1 MGKRSFD
8 NQVQLVNQHKHLA
21 NTSRSLRF
29 TPFPQLAILCTLL
42 ATSCI
47 SVASLNPDEQS
58 NSDSKG
64 LFLESIEWGR
74 IVDVYDVEG
83 NLVEED
89 VLVDHLITGSS
100 TVSLIANAV
109 TQKESLFIQFPEAS
123 AEFESLLFDYKE
135 SLQTVSRRD
144 VVGESTYEMVA
155 RNAAVRLNFNLPI
168 EPSSVDSSSVQV
180 FQGSSSSSG
189 DMLQFSSRFVVKN
202 DSSTNT
208 AHRGGILIDP
218 TISQV
223 EAAEE
228 QLPANVIGFGESI
241 DVNDYNLVVY
251 IPTEIDLVNGVY
263 SVLSTLDEGGGVYG
277 PRKKN
282 DSEPVQILGINNYKL
297 LAAMRTGNDLDTFR
311 GFMRDA
317 IRPSLL
323 GIQAITIDSHSGVG
337 SDIVV
342 NYSVDSLQCLSLTP
356 KVGDVLEVVDS
367 SNKNN
372 VWTVVSREDISPPE
386 YIVHCVDSNYDG
398 ALFETTAL
406 AGKLSTRYSAADSDI
421 QACYLDIVPD
431 PAGGSISDT
440 ASVLVHFDEAIDDA
454 TMRSMSTFVIIQ
466 PDDNLNPDP
475 QDVKESQAAWYRQ
488 IDTSES
494 VSDFIER
501 QRGYDYRADITGNAT
516 AEAEYGGRVL
526 FGQVVA
532 SESNRTFSITPV
544 AGWQDLDPNDTF
556 DNYVVALRDGL
567 DGIKDMSGNNV
578 LLSSFV
584 AGNNDQSFQID
595 IDHQAATNTKYF
607 SLLCGSLDEDG
618 DGNVEWAGQV
628 NSFDFSGQLTG
639 RVPSRFTRS
648 ADNTQFAISAH
659 PVGNAADGTVVSEPL
674 NFAGAVV
681 MNAYRPEDF
690 GFGYEEVSEF
700 NYTVEGMSWA
710 PLDGVVYDEN
720 YDKISLAL
728 SHSFSMPDELYI
740 PPGTNAPAW
749 PQSGMLTS
757 SFNDNVLGFTVDG
770 TSGID
775 EKMVFSSAYYA
786 RSVNKY
792 QLNGIEYL
800 PWPSFTDNFVWRD
813 TSFDQAYLGGVVG
826 NGGGAPTDNFVNT
839 LGLWDPLGKRYLPG
853 FIPTVALPLQ
863 LRFRTYPQMDSLSL
877 NTLTTSLMM
886 TPGTTP
892 PSLPMFRVYSAGGQ
906 NLSGDWQRVQPD
918 QAGTSGSIPVGGYRN
933 GQATAA
939 AGDDLLY
946 WAATDFSLEV
956 SRMHSHWFAIS
967 GPLNVGTIDGVII
980 EPAVDK
986 QPPGTSLVIEY
997 RGSQAVS
1004 ANANPLENST
1014 PLNDASVK
1022 LGDTNQGDSPF
1033 DHYGDFVG
1041 GTGAV
1046 ATPSAWTTDIVDLEG
1061 NGYGFIQIRVSFMA
1075 DPDSGLRPTLDGL
1088 GIVWTN

>member
-1 MGKRSFD
+1 M
-8 NQVQLVNQHKHLA
+8 A
-21 NTSRSLRF
+21 NTSRLLSF
-29 TPFPQLAILCTLL
+29 IPFSQLAILCTLL
-42 ATSCI
+42 VASCI
-47 SVASLNPDEQS
+47 SVANSSL
-58 NSDSKG
+58 SDQAAEDAKG

-74 IVDVYDVEG
+74 IVDVYDVGG

-89 VLVDHLITGSS
+89 VLIDHLITGSS
-100 TVSLIANAV
+100 TVSLSANAV

-123 AEFESLLFDYKE
+123 AEFETLLFDYKDN
-135 SLQTVSRRD
+135 LQTVLRRD
-144 VVGESTYEMVA
+144 VVGELTYDMVA

-168 EPSSVDSSSVQV
+168 DPSSVDSSSVQV
-180 FQGSSSSSG
+180 FQGNPSSASG
-189 DMLQFSSRFVVKN
+189 MLQFSSRFVVKN
-202 DSSTNT
+202 DSSTNPGL
-208 AHRGGILIDP
+208 RGGILIDP
-218 TISQV
+218 TVSQV

-241 DVNDYNLVVY
+241 YVDDYNLVVY
-251 IPTEIDLVNGVY
+251 IPTEIDFVNGVY
-263 SVLSTLDEGGGVYG
+263 SVLSTLDEGQSIFYN
-277 PRKKN
+277 PSRK
-282 DSEPVQILGINNYKL
+282 DASEPVEIIGVDNYKL
-297 LAAMRTGNDLDTFR
+297 LAAMRTGNALDTFR

-323 GIQAITIDSHSGVG
+323 GTQGITIDSHSGDG

-342 NYSVDSLQCLSLTP
+342 NYSVDSARCASLTP
-356 KVGDVLEVVDS
+356 KVGDVIEVVDS
-367 SNKNN
+367 NNKNN
-372 VWTVVSREDISPPE
+372 VWTVVSREDISPPG
-386 YIVHCVDSNYDG
+386 YIVHCVDRNYDG
-398 ALFETTAL
+398 ALFDATAL
-406 AGKLSTRYSAADSDI
+406 AGQVSTRYSAADSDI

-431 PAGGSISDT
+431 PGEGSILDT
-440 ASVLVHFDEAIDDA
+440 ASVSVRFDEAIDDA
-454 TMRSMSTFVIIQ
+454 TVRSMSSFVIIQ
-466 PDDNLNPDP
+466 PDDNLSPDP

-501 QRGYDYRADITGNAT
+501 QRGYDYWADVTGNAT
-516 AEAEYGGRVL
+516 AEAEFGGRIL
-526 FGQVVA
+526 FGEVVA
-532 SESNRTFSITPV
+532 SESNRAFSITPV
-544 AGWQDLDPNDTF
+544 AGWQDLDPNDAF

-584 AGNNDQSFQID
+584 AGNNDQSFQLE

-607 SLLCGSLDEDG
+607 SLLCVALDEDG

-628 NSFDFSGQLTG
+628 NSFDFPGQLTG
-639 RVPSRFTRS
+639 RVPSRLTMS

-659 PVGNAADGTVVSEPL
+659 PVGGHPNGRLTSEPL

-681 MNAYRPEDF
+681 MNVYRPEDF
-690 GFGYEEVSEF
+690 GFGYEEASEF

-710 PLDGVVYDEN
+710 PLDGVVFDEN

-757 SFNDNVLGFTVDG
+757 SFNDNVLGFTADG

-775 EKMVFSSAYYA
+775 EKMVFSSSYFA
-786 RSVNKY
+786 RGINKY
-792 QLNGIEYL
+792 QWNGIEYL
-800 PWPSFTDNFVWRD
+800 PWTSFSDKFVWRD
-813 TSFDQAYLGGVVG
+813 TSFDQAYLGGVDG
-826 NGGGAPTDNFVNT
+826 NGGGAPTDNYVNT

-863 LRFRTYPQMDSLSL
+863 LRFRTYPQMDALSL
-877 NTLTTSLMM
+877 NSLTTSLMM

-892 PSLPMFRVYSAGGQ
+892 LNLPMFRVYSSGGQ
-906 NLSGDWQRVQPD
+906 NVSGAWQRVQPD
-918 QAGTSGSIPVGGYRN
+918 QAGTSGAAPTGGWLPFP
-933 GQATAA
+933 GGATQA

-946 WAATDFSLEV
+946 WAAADFSLEV

-967 GPLNVGTIDGVII
+967 GPLNVGTIDGVVV
-980 EPAVDK
+980 EPAADK

-1046 ATPSAWTTDIVDLEG
+1046 ATPSAWTTDITDLEG
-1061 NGYGFIQIRVSFMA
+1061 LGYGFIQIRVSFMA

>member
-1 MGKRSFD
+1 ME
-8 NQVQLVNQHKHLA
+8 

-29 TPFPQLAILCTLL
+29 PPFPQLAILCALL
-42 ATSCI
+42 VTSCI
-47 SVASLNPDEQS
+47 SVADLSPEEQT
-58 NSDSKG
+58 NSDAKG

-74 IVDVYDVEG
+74 IVDVYDVAG
-83 NLVEED
+83 TLVEED
-89 VLVDHLITGSS
+89 VLIDHLITTSS

-109 TQKESLFIQFPEAS
+109 TQKESLFIQFPEES
-123 AEFESLLFDYKE
+123 AEFEALLFDYKDN
-135 SLQTVSRRD
+135 LQTVSRRD

-168 EPSSVDSSSVQV
+168 DPVSVDSSSVQV
-180 FQGSSSSSG
+180 FQGVSSASQ
-189 DMLQFSSRFVVKN
+189 DMLQFASRFVVKN
-202 DSSTNT
+202 ESSTDV

-218 TISQV
+218 TISQA

-228 QLPANVIGFGESI
+228 QLPANVIGFSESSYV
-241 DVNDYNLVVY
+241 DDYNLVVY
-251 IPTEIDLVNGVY
+251 IPTKIDLVNGVY
-263 SVLSTLDEGGGVYG
+263 NVLSTLDGAYG
-277 PRKKN
+277 PGRRDN
-282 DSEPVQILGINNYKL
+282 SEPVQILGSGNYKL
-297 LAAMRTGNDLDTFR
+297 LAAMRTGNDLDIFR

-323 GIQAITIDSHSGVG
+323 GIKPVTILSHSGDG

-342 NYSVDSLQCLSLTP
+342 NYGVDALACRSLTP
-356 KVGDVLEVVDS
+356 KVGDVLEVVDNN
-367 SNKNN
+367 NKNN
-372 VWTVVSREDISPPE
+372 VWTVVSVEDSTSPL
-386 YIVHCVDSNYDG
+386 YIVHCVDSEYDN
-398 ALFETTAL
+398 ALFGGTNV
-406 AGKLSTRYSAADSDI
+406 AGKLSTRYSAADSNI

-431 PAGGSISDT
+431 PLNSLPVGGILDT
-440 ASVLVHFDEAIDDA
+440 ASVLVHFDESIDDA
-454 TMRSMSTFVIIQ
+454 TIRSMSTFVIIQ
-466 PDDNLNPDP
+466 PDDRVSPDP
-475 QDVKESQAAWYRQ
+475 QDIKESQTAWYRQ
-488 IDTSES
+488 INTSES
-494 VSDFIER
+494 VSDFIDR

-532 SESNRTFSITPV
+532 SESNRTFSITPI
-544 AGWQDLDPNDTF
+544 AGWQDLNPNDGF
-556 DNYVVALRDGL
+556 DQYVIALRDGL
-567 DGIKDMSGNNV
+567 DGIKDMSGNQV
-578 LLSSFV
+578 LFSSFV
-584 AGNNDQSFQID
+584 AGNDDQSIQLEVEHLSI
-595 IDHQAATNTKYF
+595 TNSKYF
-607 SLLCGSLDEDG
+607 SLLCNSLDEDG

-659 PVGNAADGTVVSEPL
+659 PVGNAADGTAVSEPF

-690 GFGYEEVSEF
+690 GFGYENVSEF
-700 NYTVEGMSWA
+700 NHTVEGISWS

-720 YDKISLAL
+720 YDEISLAL
-728 SHSFSMPDELYI
+728 SHAFSMPDELYI
-740 PPGTNAPAW
+740 PPGTNAQAW
-749 PQSGMLTS
+749 PQSGLLTS
-757 SFNDNVLGFTVDG
+757 SFNDNVLGFTADG

-775 EKMVFSSAYYA
+775 EKMVFSSSYFT
-786 RSVNKY
+786 RSINKY
-792 QLNGIEYL
+792 QLNGVEYM
-800 PWPSFTDNFVWRD
+800 PWPSFTDKFIWRD
-813 TSFDQAYLGGVVG
+813 TAFDQAYLGGIDG
-826 NGGGAPTDNFVNT
+826 NGGGAPTDNYVNT
-839 LGLWDPLGKRYLPG
+839 LVLWDPLGKRYLPG

-863 LRFRTYPQMDSLSL
+863 LRFRTYPQIDALSL

-886 TPGTTP
+886 APGSTP

-906 NLSGDWQRVQPD
+906 NGSGVWQRVQPD
-918 QAGTSGSIPVGGYRN
+918 QAGTSGSIPVGGYIN

-946 WAATDFSLEV
+946 WAAADFSLEV

-967 GPLNVGTIDGVII
+967 GPLNSGTIDGVIV
-980 EPAVDK
+980 EPTADK
-986 QPPGTSLVIEY
+986 QPTGTSLVIEY

-1041 GTGAV
+1041 GTGSV
-1046 ATPSAWTTDIVDLEG
+1046 ATPSSWTADLTDLE
-1061 NGYGFIQIRVSFMA
+1061 NEGYEFIQIRVSFVSN
-1075 DPDSGLRPTLDGL
+1075 PDSGLRPTLDGL